1 MSDDAPASAQSK
13 RARFITLVEEAE
25 AAMAKAAK
33 KIKLA
38 KKAADDLVDT
48 ELPGVEDTVIH
59 MDELSTK
66 AATLWAASCS
76 SRTIL
81 QDSGELISLRERQE
95 HNRRADRDMVA
106 RVMEVSD
113 PGFIPRASFLD

>member
-1 MSDDAPASAQSK
+1 
-13 RARFITLVEEAE
+13 
-25 AAMAKAAK
+25 MAKAAK

-48 ELPGVEDTVIH
+48 WLPGVEDTVIH
-59 MDELSTK
+59 MDELSNK
-66 AATLWAASCS
+66 AATLWAAACE

-113 PGFIPRASFLD
+113 PGFIARACFLD